1 MGHSSSKN
9 FITTYQGDGT
19 LSPQQLPIVYDP
31 GYNIKFWGLQRF
43 HPFDSCKYEKVH
55 QALVN
60 FGYITNERQSVS
72 PGTPVSQDQLL
83 KIHSPEYLDSHSSS
97 SVMAEICEMPA
108 LKYAPNSIIQS
119 KMLNPMKFA
128 VQGTIVAGELAM
140 KNGWA
145 INLGGGMH
153 HASHDNGG
161 GWCVYSDIFLSF
173 HNLRDSIKQETGK
186 PAKAMIIDLDVHQ
199 GDGLAKDKE
208 KFHTKP
214 EDGEVYILDM
224 HNHELWPDDEHCRE
238 ISNQNIDVPDGETD
252 SAYLTKL
259 NSSLKKAFVDFPE
272 PDIIYYNAGTDILDG
287 DPLNGDVQISQ
298 QGVMKRDELVFK
310 AALTRKIPIVMVL
323 SGGYAPDSA
332 EAIILSLKNLLKP
345 IIHKHN

>member
-1 MGHSSSKN
+1 MGQSSSNN
-9 FITTYQGDGT
+9 FTTAYQGDGT
-19 LSPQQLPIVYDP
+19 LSHEQLPIVYDP
-31 GYNIKFWGLQRF
+31 AYNIHFFGLQRL

-55 QALVN
+55 KALVES
-60 FGYITNERQSVS
+60 GYITKERHAVS
-72 PGTPVSQDQLL
+72 PGKPVSQDQLL
-83 KIHSPEYLDSHSSS
+83 KIHTPEYLKSHSSS
-97 SVMAEICEMPA
+97 SVMAEICEMPV

-119 KMLNPMKFA
+119 RMLKPMKYA
-128 VQGTIVAGELAM
+128 VHGTIVAGELAM
-140 KNGWA
+140 KNKWA

-173 HNLRDSIKQETGK
+173 HNLRDSIKHETGK

-238 ISNQNIDVPDGETD
+238 ISDQNVYVCEGETD
-252 SAYLTKL
+252 STYLTKL
-259 NSSLKKAFVDFPE
+259 DSNLKEAFVDFPE

-287 DPLNGDVQISQ
+287 DPLNGDVRISQ
-298 QGVMKRDELVFK
+298 HGVLQRDELVFK
-310 AALTRKIPIVMVL
+310 TALNRKIPIVMVL
-323 SGGYAPDSA
+323 SGGYAPNSA
-332 EAIILSLKNLLKP
+332 KAIIMSLKNLLQS
-345 IIHKHN
+345 IIAKHN